1 MLVLLLLFFFFFF
14 VFFFKAAHRAEEIV
28 ISAHKAMKEKEGRHL
43 ATMKAFELAEK
54 KSQDLTAKLVE
65 ADPNKKSAEAVLD
78 GVERQAKAQCKKLCQ
93 AKDELS
99 AARSQIKVLTKNLEE
114 AEKAKEQAEQDGY
127 DVGVAETE

>member
-54 KSQDLTAKLVE
+54 KS
-65 ADPNKKSAEAVLD
+65 
-78 GVERQAKAQCKKLCQ
+78 
-93 AKDELS
+93 
-99 AARSQIKVLTKNLEE
+99 
-114 AEKAKEQAEQDGY
+114 
-127 DVGVAETE
+127 